1 MMSNAISNSIPK
13 YQVVILDTSILKTS
27 EKTLKALRDVK
38 KRDLTV
44 QKLK

>member
-13 YQVVILDTSILKTS
+13 YQVVILDTSILKTP
-27 EKTLKALRDVK
+27 EKMLKELRDVK
-38 KRDLTV
+38 KSDLTV